1 MTVTDDR
8 DAETAKAGE
17 KKKWWRGLPFLSR
30 TEETSRAYAAPPP
43 PPPPGR
49 RSKPPR
55 PPRHPSF
62 ARPPLAPLSPAQQ
75 YLRGALMVLAA
86 LMIALVLSITVVGQ
100 VRHYSAQQQ
109 LSDAFRDQL
118 ADGVAPVSEGDV
130 NKVLLPDGAPVAI
143 LEIPSIGLREVVV
156 EGTDAETTQ
165 LGPGHRRDSVL
176 PGQAGLSIIMGRA
189 AAYGGPFGRIQQLDP
204 GETFTVITGQGEHE
218 YEVIGLRYA
227 GDPAPPALSAGEGRM
242 MLVSARGLP
251 YLPVGTVRVDAQLV
265 SEAQPTGL
273 RQTRFATL
281 EPADK
286 ELQGDTSMVWALVF
300 ALQFLVLVEI
310 AAVWSYRRFGPLRT
324 WIVFVPLTLA
334 ACLWVAGEVVR
345 LLPNLM

>member
-8 DAETAKAGE
+8 DLDKAGAD
-17 KKKWWRGLPFLSR
+17 KKKWWRSLPFVQR
-30 TEETSRAYAAPPP
+30 AGETPLPYEAPAPPP
-43 PPPPGR
+43 VR

-55 PPRHPSF
+55 PPRRPPV

-75 YLRGALMVLAA
+75 YLRGSLMVLAA
-86 LMIALVLSITVVGQ
+86 LLIALVLSITVIGQ
-100 VRHYSAQQQ
+100 VRHYAAQQQ
-109 LSDAFRDQL
+109 LSDAFREQL
-118 ADGVAPVSEGDV
+118 AEGIAPVAEGDV
-130 NKVLLPDGAPVAI
+130 NDVLLPDGAPVAI
-143 LEIPSIGLREVVV
+143 LEIPSIGLREVIV
-156 EGTDAETTQ
+156 EGTDSATTQ

-204 GETFTVITGQGEHE
+204 GEKFTVITGQGEHE

-227 GDPAPPALSAGEGRM
+227 GDPAPPPVTAGEGRM
-242 MLVSARGLP
+242 LLVSARGLP

-265 SEAQPTGL
+265 TDAQPTGL

-281 EPADK
+281 GEADK
-286 ELQGDTSMVWALVF
+286 ELKGDASMVWALVF
-300 ALQFLVLVEI
+300 ALQFLVLIEVI
-310 AAVWSYRRFGPLRT
+310 AVWSYRRVGPLRT
-324 WIVFVPLTLA
+324 WIVFAPLTLV
-334 ACLWVAGEVVR
+334 ACLWVGGEVVR